1 MEGPSKGPSK
11 GPFKD
16 GSKVAPI
23 DNSITVSNA
32 SSVKSNVSITSNA
45 LQVLPSGTVAV
56 HNSLVRSLKPLKR
69 SFRFS
74 YFAIAVLQVTNL
86 VYFAF

>member
-1 MEGPSKGPSK
+1 MEGPSKGPL
-11 GPFKD
+11 KD

-23 DNSITVSNA
+23 DSITVSNA

-56 HNSLVRSLKPLKR
+56 DNSLVRSLKPLKR

-86 VYFAF
+86 GYFAF